1 MTIIVAITIMPAR
14 MPATIGP
21 VDGIRRC
28 PMPSEFVDVSL
39 LLAKTLEVVGAPE
52 SEGS

>member
-21 VDGIRRC
+21 VDGISRC
-28 PMPSEFVDVSL
+28 PMLFEFVDALL
-39 LLAKTLEVVGAPE
+39 LLAKILEVVGAPE
-52 SEGS
+52 SGGT